1 MKPLTQKQK
10 DAVISLYNEKVAIKR
25 NELKDKFRN
34 SDVAKKKVKMAL
46 ELQDKL
52 IEATKTFQA
61 IFKKVTEFQAENF
74 NGYTLRVSCDGVYDN
89 GRSVYK
95 KVNLDYTRT
104 EKEFKNDL
112 KVEIDDKFTSPEVFA
127 RDLEIETLKGTLD
140 VEEFLSRYI
149 K

>member
-34 SDVAKKKVKMAL
+34 SDAAKKKVKMAL

-74 NGYTLRVSCDGVYDN
+74 NGYTLRVSCDGVYEN